1 MGEPREHR
9 LTTIFQDLRYGL
21 RQLRRTPGFTL
32 VAILTLALGI
42 GANTAIFSVMNA
54 VLLRWLPVH
63 DADRLVLLHYTVQ
76 PDRSGQ
82 TGYDDT
88 SLPYEAFTALRN
100 DHRTFSDL
108 MGFVPLSGSKLP
120 LRFGND
126 LQEGQADE
134 VSGNFFSGLGVA
146 PILGRTLTPDDE
158 DQHTQAAVLSYQYW
172 NARFSRDK
180 EILGQT
186 IYIKGVPFTIV
197 GVAAPGFIGLE
208 RRTPTDV
215 WVPFQT
221 NPLLKPWGASVQE
234 KASLTNSPEWYYLMM
249 IGRFAPGVNEKQALA
264 LANPVYQGAV
274 YSALG
279 NPGPKE
285 KRTELYLTPARG
297 IEGLNSDYKQP
308 LRVLMM
314 MVALILVIAC
324 ANVAMLLI
332 ARNSAREREFRVRI
346 ALGGSRFRIFRQLLT
361 ESLLLVASGAA
372 LGWLF
377 AGWATRSLAAWSQ
390 IEVSLTPDRSV
401 LLFTIGVALVAGLV
415 FGLAPMGVA
424 YAPVTNVAVK
434 AAGASAQRDRRK
446 DLRGKLVVCL
456 QMSMCLTLL
465 VGAGLLLQTL
475 NNLGHANLG
484 FQASGLLVFATDPPS
499 SATSDQ
505 AVVHFYDSLL
515 TKLRAL
521 PGVEAATLME
531 NRIGSGWSDNTGV
544 RIDGTD
550 PTPGKFAPIRWNPV
564 GAGFFSTLKA
574 RMIAGRDFTDAD
586 TADSQR
592 VAVVNQFFVD
602 RYMHGRPALG
612 HQIELAQ
619 TESKYGK
626 PYTIVGV
633 VQNMAYTDV
642 KSQNR
647 PMGWAPY
654 TQVTGESHMNVE
666 LRTHSDP
673 NLVLPEVRSAM
684 HDIDPDLPILEPITQ
699 SAQVEQSYSDDR
711 LFSRLATFFGG
722 LAALLVA
729 IGLYGT
735 LAYRVNRRTAEIGV
749 RMALGAQRSQVL
761 WMVLR
766 ESLVV
771 TAVAVLVGLPLAF
784 AGARWLKSMLFGLS
798 PADPL
803 TFVLALVG
811 LGLLALISTAL
822 PARRA
827 SSVEPIVALRYE

>member
-1 MGEPREHR
+1 M
-9 LTTIFQDLRYGL
+9 TTLFQDLRYGL
-21 RQLRRTPGFTL
+21 RQLRRTPGFAL

-54 VLLRWLPVH
+54 VLLRTLPVR

-76 PDRSGQ
+76 PERSGQ
-82 TGYDDT
+82 TGYDDA
-88 SLPYEAFTALRN
+88 SLPYEAFTALRS
-100 DHRTFSDL
+100 DHRIFSDL
-108 MGFVPLSGSKLP
+108 MAFVPLSGSKLP

-146 PILGRTLTPDDE
+146 PVLGRTLTSDDE
-158 DQHTQAAVLSYQYW
+158 VQHTQAAVLSYRYW

-186 IYIKGVPFTIV
+186 IYIKGFPFTIV
-197 GVAAPGFIGLE
+197 GVVAPGFIGLE

-221 NPLLKPWGASVQE
+221 NPLLKPWGASLQE
-234 KASLTNSPEWYYLMM
+234 KAATLTDSPQWYYLMM
-249 IGRFAPGVNEKQALA
+249 IGRLAPGVNDKQALA
-264 LANPVYQGAV
+264 LANPIYQGAI
-274 YSALG
+274 YSAMG
-279 NPGPKE
+279 NPGPNE
-285 KRTELYLTPARG
+285 KRSELYLTPARG

-308 LRVLMM
+308 LKVLMM

-346 ALGGSRFRIFRQLLT
+346 ALGGSRPRIFLQLLA
-361 ESLLLVASGAA
+361 ESLLLVASAA
-372 LGWLF
+372 VLGWLF
-377 AGWATRSLAAWSQ
+377 ANWATRSLAALSQ
-390 IEVSLTPDRSV
+390 IEVSLAPDRSV
-401 LLFTIGVALVAGLV
+401 LLFTICVALIAGLV
-415 FGLAPMGVA
+415 FGLAPMGIA
-424 YAPVTNVAVK
+424 YAPVTGIAVK
-434 AAGASAQRDRRK
+434 TASAQRERRK

-456 QMSMCLTLL
+456 QMSMCLALL
-465 VGAGLLLQTL
+465 VGAGLLLRTL
-475 NNLGHANLG
+475 NNLGHANPG
-484 FQASGLLVFATDPPS
+484 FKPSGLLVFATDPPP
-499 SATSDQ
+499 SANSDQ
-505 AVVHFYDSLL
+505 AVVRFYDSLVA
-515 TKLRAL
+515 KLRAL
-521 PGVEAATLME
+521 PGVQAATVME

-544 RIDGTD
+544 RVDGAD
-550 PTPGKFAPIRWNPV
+550 PNPGKFSAVRWNPV
-564 GAGFFSTLKA
+564 GAGFFSTLDA
-574 RMIAGRDFTDAD
+574 HLIAGRDFTDAD
-586 TADSQR
+586 TANSQR
-592 VAVVNQFFVD
+592 VAVVNQLFVD
-602 RYMHGRPALG
+602 RYLHGHPALG
-612 HQIELAQ
+612 HQIQLSE
-619 TESKYGK
+619 TEAKYGK
-626 PYTIVGV
+626 PITIVGV
-633 VQNMAYTDV
+633 VKTMTYTAVKDKDV
-642 KSQNR
+642 

-666 LRTHSDP
+666 LRTQGDP
-673 NLVLPEVRSAM
+673 NLVLPEVRRVVAETNP
-684 HDIDPDLPILEPITQ
+684 DVPVLDPTTQ
-699 SAQVEQSYSDDR
+699 SEQLEQSYSDDR

-749 RMALGAQRSQVL
+749 RMALGAQRAQVL
-761 WMVLR
+761 WMVMR
-766 ESLVV
+766 ESLIV
-771 TAVAVLVGLPLAF
+771 TAVAIAVGLPLAF

-803 TFVLALVG
+803 TFVLALIG
-811 LGLLALISTAL
+811 LAVLALISTAL

>member
-1 MGEPREHR
+1 MD
-9 LTTIFQDLRYGL
+9 TIFQDLRFGL
-21 RQLRRTPGFTL
+21 RQLRRAPGFAL

-54 VLLRWLPVH
+54 VLLRSLPVR

-88 SLPYEAFTALRN
+88 SLPYEAFTALRD
-100 DHRTFSDL
+100 DHRIFTDL

-134 VSGNFFSGLGVA
+134 VSGNFFSGLGVS
-146 PILGRTLTPDDE
+146 PILGRTLGADDE
-158 DQHTQAAVLSYQYW
+158 YQHTQTAVLSYRYW
-172 NARFSRDK
+172 NARFSRDR

-186 IYIKGVPFTIV
+186 IFVKGVPFTIV
-197 GVAAPGFIGLE
+197 GVTSPGFIGLE

-221 NPLLKPWGASVQE
+221 NPLLKPC
-234 KASLTNSPEWYYLMM
+234 
-249 IGRFAPGVNEKQALA
+249 
-264 LANPVYQGAV
+264 YQGAV
-274 YSALG
+274 YSAMG
-279 NPGPKE
+279 NPGPNE
-285 KRTELYLTPARG
+285 KRSELYLTPARG

-308 LRVLMM
+308 LKILMM
-314 MVALILVIAC
+314 MVGLILVIAC
-324 ANVAMLLI
+324 ANVAMLLV
-332 ARNSAREREFRVRI
+332 ARNSSREREFRVRI
-346 ALGGSRFRIFRQLLT
+346 ALGGSRRRIFLQLLT

-372 LGWLF
+372 LGWVF
-377 AGWATRSLAAWSQ
+377 ANWATRSLAAWSQ
-390 IEVSLTPDRSV
+390 IEVSLAPDRSV
-401 LLFTIGVALVAGLV
+401 LLFAVGVAIVAGLA

-424 YAPVTNVAVK
+424 YAPVTSIAVK
-434 AAGASAQRDRRK
+434 ASAASALRDRRK
-446 DLRGKLVVCL
+446 DFQGKLVVCL
-456 QMSMCLTLL
+456 QMSMCLALL
-465 VGAGLLLQTL
+465 VGAGLILRTL

-484 FQASGLLVFATDPPS
+484 FQASGLLVFATDPPA
-499 SATSDQ
+499 SANSDQ
-505 AVVHFYDSLL
+505 AVVQFYDSLL

-521 PGVEAATLME
+521 PGVEGATVME

-544 RIDGTD
+544 RVDGAD
-550 PTPGKFAPIRWNPV
+550 PTPGKFSTIRWNPV
-564 GAGFFSTLKA
+564 GTGFFTTLQA
-574 RMIAGRDFTDAD
+574 HLVAGRDFTDAD

-602 RYMHGRPALG
+602 HYMHGRPALG
-612 HQIELAQ
+612 HQIQLEE
-619 TESKYGK
+619 TESKYSK

-642 KSQNR
+642 KKQNH

-654 TQVTGESHMNVE
+654 KQVTGESHMNVE
-666 LRTHSDP
+666 LRTQGIP
-673 NLVLPEVRSAM
+673 NVVLPDVRSAM
-684 HDIDPDLPILEPITQ
+684 REINPDLPILEPITQ
-699 SAQVEQSYSDDR
+699 SEQIEQSFMDDR

-722 LAALLVA
+722 LAAFLVA

-771 TAVAVLVGLPLAF
+771 TGIAVAIGLPLAA